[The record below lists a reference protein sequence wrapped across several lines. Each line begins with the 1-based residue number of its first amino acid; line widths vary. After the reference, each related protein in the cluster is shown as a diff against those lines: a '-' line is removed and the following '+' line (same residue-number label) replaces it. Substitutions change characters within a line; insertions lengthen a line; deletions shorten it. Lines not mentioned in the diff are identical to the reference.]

1 MGLFRATIS
10 ATLPPISHMSKPTL
24 RMRLARP
31 DDAREIGLLIRR
43 LVRRWIVPDQPLH
56 VGKEL
61 LARSSAGSV
70 REKIIEGQRFHLAYI
85 DNVLV
90 GVSAMRDDSHL
101 VQYFVSTRFQGFG
114 IGRRLW
120 ERTMRDAIRRAG
132 TRRFTLNATRC
143 AVPVY
148 LRLGFR
154 AIGPEQ
160 PSPMGVLTTPMV
172 LTLSSRQR
180 KGA

>member
-1 MGLFRATIS
+1 MWVV
-10 ATLPPISHMSKPTL
+10 LPAINPMSKPTL
-24 RMRLARP
+24 RMRLAHP
-31 DDAREIGLLIRR
+31 DDAREVGLLVRC
-43 LVRRWIVPDQPLH
+43 LVRRWIIPDQPLD
-56 VGKEL
+56 VGKDL
-61 LARSSAGSV
+61 LARSSARSL

-85 DNVLV
+85 DDVLV

-101 VQYFVSTRFQGFG
+101 VQFFVSTRFQGFG

-120 ERTMRDAIRRAG
+120 ERTMRDATRRAG

-154 AIGPEQ
+154 ATGREQ
-160 PSPMGVLTTPMV
+160 PSPLGVLTTPMA
-172 LTLSSRQR
+172 LMLPLGRG

>member
-1 MGLFRATIS
+1 
-10 ATLPPISHMSKPTL
+10 MSKPIL

-31 DDAREIGLLIRR
+31 NDAREIGLLIRR
-43 LVRRWIVPDQPLH
+43 LVRRWIVPDQPPH

-61 LARSSAGSV
+61 LARSSARSL

-85 DNVLV
+85 DDVLV

-101 VQYFVSTRFQGFG
+101 VQFFVSTRFQGFG

-120 ERTMRDAIRRAG
+120 DRTMRDAIRRAG
-132 TRRFTLNATRC
+132 THRFTLNATRC

-172 LTLSSRQR
+172 LTLSSSRG